1 MEKHAKRVC
10 ELAEDA
16 ANAED
21 GLSALRKLTELLV
34 ETEELTEAHVHR
46 ALTSGRSFSDVARA
60 LGITRQAA
68 HRRYRHLA
76 PERTREPPRRLIAT
90 AEAREA
96 VRLARERAVATGEP
110 LRAKHILLGVLSID
124 SDAARALQAEGVTL
138 DAARACARVADS
150 AGAGDDGSASLRRI
164 LREAGRVAVA
174 RGEERL
180 GPEQLLLAALADADD
195 GARGTLAAL
204 GVTPASIR
212 KRLGC

>member
-21 GLSALRKLTELLV
+21 GLSALRTLTELRD
-34 ETEELTEAHVHR
+34 ETEELAKAHVQR
-46 ALTSGRSFSDVARA
+46 ALVSGQSFAEVARA

-76 PERTREPPRRLIAT
+76 PERTPEPPRRLIAT
-90 AEAREA
+90 AGAREA
-96 VRLARERAVATGEP
+96 VRLARERAVAAGEP
-110 LRAKHILLGVLSID
+110 LRAKHLLLGVLGTD
-124 SDAARALQAEGVTL
+124 TDAARALRAEGVTL
-138 DAARACARVADS
+138 ESASACARATVAD
-150 AGAGDDGSASLRRI
+150 GDDGPASLRRI
-164 LREAGRVAVA
+164 LRQAGQVALA
-174 RGEERL
+174 RGDERL
-180 GPEQLLLAALADADD
+180 GPEQLLLAVLGDADD